1 MNEMTVTDSQLILIE
16 ELVSYFNLNK
26 KLFSNM
32 IDSLNGYIEN
42 SENLKDLIHSK
53 KSRIKD
59 PEHLK
64 DKLIRKAD
72 EANRKSKPFDYT
84 KENLFLKI
92 NDLGGLRLIHLHTKQ
107 IEQIDIELRNIL
119 AEQRWK
125 IIEGP
130 KARTWDDESR
140 GYFKSIGVKTL
151 ATPNLYTSVHY
162 IIKPNTKSALTCEI
176 QVRTLM
182 EEVWGEVDHKINY
195 PHKSDSIA
203 CREQIKTLARVT
215 SSCSRLVDCIFT
227 TYEHEKSRDAEMN
240 LKQSSKKG
248 AVNKTK

>member
-1 MNEMTVTDSQLILIE
+1 MMNEMIVTEEQLILID
-16 ELVSYFNLNK
+16 ELVSHFKLHI
-26 KLFSNM
+26 KLFSSM
-32 IDSLNGYIEN
+32 IDSLNSYVEN
-42 SENLKDLIHSK
+42 SENLKILIHSK

-59 PEHLK
+59 PDHLK

-72 EANRKSKPFDYT
+72 EVNKKKLPFIYN

-92 NDLGGLRLIHLHTKQ
+92 NDLAGFRILHLYTKQ

-119 AEQRWK
+119 TEQRWK

-140 GYFKSIGVKTL
+140 DYFKSIGFKTL
-151 ATPNLYTSVHY
+151 ANPNLYTSVHY
-162 IIKPNTKSALTCEI
+162 IIKPNTKSQLTCEI

-195 PHKSDSIA
+195 PHKSLSLS

-215 SSCSRLVDCIFT
+215 SSCSRLVDSIFAT
-227 TYEHEKSRDAEMN
+227 HEHEKERD
-240 LKQSSKKG
+240 SK
-248 AVNKTK
+248 